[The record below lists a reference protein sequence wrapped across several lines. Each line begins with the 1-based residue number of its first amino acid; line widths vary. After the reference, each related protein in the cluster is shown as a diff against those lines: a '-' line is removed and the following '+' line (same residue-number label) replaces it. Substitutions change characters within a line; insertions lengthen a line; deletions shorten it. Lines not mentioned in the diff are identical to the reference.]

1 MVLLLFV
8 DCCAWWIVRLPLEA
22 FYSTTSPFLISAIL
36 VSCAEE
42 LRKKTQGWK
51 GVNSREH
58 VRDLFYFKRLK
69 MGAIQSFNWMPLVKK
84 SCDVHMRNF
93 YPS

>member
-1 MVLLLFV
+1 MV
-8 DCCAWWIVRLPLEA
+8 IVRLPLEA

-58 VRDLFYFKRLK
+58 YFKRLK

-84 SCDVHMRNF
+84 SCDVHV
-93 YPS
+93 

>member
-8 DCCAWWIVRLPLEA
+8 DCCAWWIVRLPLGA
-22 FYSTTSPFLISAIL
+22 FYSTRPFLISAIL
-36 VSCAEE
+36 DSCAKE

-58 VRDLFYFKRLK
+58 VRDLFYFKRLM

-84 SCDVHMRNF
+84 SYDLHV
-93 YPS
+93 